1 MKLRTELMQGQ
12 LFEGWNEGTIKFA
25 PTYKYFPNSDDYYGC
40 IRGKKGKKLRS
51 PAW

>member
-1 MKLRTELMQGQ
+1 MKLRTELMHGQ
-12 LFEGWNEGTIKFA
+12 LFEGWHEGTIKFL

-40 IRGKKGKKLRS
+40 IQSQKGKSLRA